1 MSSVD
6 ERAVALVPCTA
17 EDFEAYYAIRC
28 GKPDIYWMGYTSG
41 PDKDAIRDIFM
52 ERLGTVDLA
61 QEGSRKIYMLKAG
74 ESTAGWLML
83 SNLSDG
89 VEVGISLAEDW
100 LGRGLGTEAIRLIKP
115 HAIELGKVV
124 YAQIRDDNVASQ
136 RIFLKNGFE
145 RTDSYVV
152 KDYPVAG
159 EVKFRRYE
167 YR

>member
-1 MSSVD
+1 MD
-6 ERAVALVPCTA
+6 NEAAVLVPSAA
-17 EDFEAYYAIRC
+17 EDFEAYYEIRC
-28 GKPDIYWMGYTSG
+28 GAPDIYWMGYTSG

-52 ERLGTVDLA
+52 ERLGSVNLA
-61 QEGSRKIYMLKAG
+61 QEGSRKIFMLKVG
-74 ESTAGWLML
+74 ESITGWLML
-83 SNLSDG
+83 SNLPDG

-100 LGRGLGTEAIRLIKP
+100 LGRGLGTEAVGLIKP
-115 HAIELGKVV
+115 YAAELGKVV

-152 KDYPVAG
+152 KKYPGAG